1 MATDPR
7 RAFQALIQAWEEFHA
22 AVIDTEDAEAPRVL
36 RASERLADAYT
47 IYDDVL
53 FTSFGVE
60 APFDTY
66 DDFDDDDSDF
76 DDFDGDFD
84 DVGDFDDDDSD
95 DLDDDFDDDDS
106 DFDDFDD
113 FDDDESDD

>member
-22 AVIDTEDAEAPRVL
+22 AVIDTEDSEALRVL

-47 IYDDVL
+47 VYDDVI
-53 FTSFGVE
+53 FTNFGVE

-66 DDFDDDDSDF
+66 DDEDFDDDDIDF
-76 DDFDGDFD
+76 DDFDEDFDSDVDDYDDSEIDDADDESADFD
-84 DVGDFDDDDSD
+84 DIDDC
-95 DLDDDFDDDDS
+95 
-106 DFDDFDD
+106 
-113 FDDDESDD
+113 E

>member
-84 DVGDFDDDDSD
+84 EID